1 MPTAFAA
8 AEIELD
14 ALIDLDA
21 FPIHDV
27 ASPTRADL
35 VTTARDEMRARGC
48 FRIAD
53 FVRPDAIVTMAQEAS
68 RLHDQ
73 TFWSIQDHNPYF
85 SPDDESFP
93 DAHPRRRF
101 QRRES
106 GFINSDILDDHS
118 LLRYLYDTD
127 VLLHFIWECLG
138 TPQPIYRWADPLGR
152 NPYGVMEPGHY
163 LPWHF
168 DGNEFTVS
176 LLVTKADE
184 GGIFEYVPNIRTP
197 EAENYEHIK
206 HILDGGR
213 DGVHELD
220 LQPGDLQLFAGRFSM
235 HRVTPI
241 VGDNTRYI
249 GLPTYV
255 HDPFRMNRPY
265 HSESIYGRATDMHL
279 ARANVLVDGLVD

>member
-176 LLVTKADE
+176 VLVQKAE
-184 GGIFEYVPNIRTP
+184 SGGVFEYVPGIRSP
-197 EAENYEHIK
+197 EAENYDHIR

-241 VGDNTRYI
+241 GGDTTRYV

-255 HDPFRMNRPY
+255 HDPYRMNRPY
-265 HSESIYGRATDMHL
+265 HSESIYGRATDLHL
-279 ARANVLVDGLVD
+279 ERAQVLV